1 MCLHRYINRTLIPQ
15 LSHFLLFFRLLTSSS
30 GIIPTVNSHP
40 LLPTP
45 TLYISSF
52 TNSFTMAFSVDLR
65 KVLIFICLLIP
76 AVWYSFE
83 GYITWI
89 LKREWIFYLSN
100 RDYLTTA
107 LFLIPWIIGH
117 MATIWGHYYRAEREF
132 QHSIAKVT
140 TPASVRQKISLW
152 ERHIF
157 WGYTVKYWILVGA
170 LIIMKIG
177 WVLVSVLPRYKRY
190 YEKNHAYGGTG
201 CKLPCFYLSFR
212 VQTLSLCKN

>member
-1 MCLHRYINRTLIPQ
+1 
-15 LSHFLLFFRLLTSSS
+15 
-30 GIIPTVNSHP
+30 
-40 LLPTP
+40 
-45 TLYISSF
+45 
-52 TNSFTMAFSVDLR
+52 MARFAVDLF
-65 KVLIFICLLIP
+65 KVLIFFCLLIP

-117 MATIWGHYYRAEREF
+117 MATVWGHYFRAEREF

-140 TPASVRQKISLW
+140 TPASVTQKISLW

-157 WGYTVKYWILVGA
+157 WGYTVKYWILVFT
-170 LIIMKIG
+170 LVVMKVG
-177 WVLVSVLPRYKRY
+177 WVLVSILPRYERY
-190 YEKNHAYGGTG
+190 YQKYHAYGGTG
-201 CKLPCFYLSFR
+201 CKSHFLCLSEKA
-212 VQTLSLCKN
+212 TSLCESY

>member
-1 MCLHRYINRTLIPQ
+1 MSR
-15 LSHFLLFFRLLTSSS
+15 
-30 GIIPTVNSHP
+30 
-40 LLPTP
+40 
-45 TLYISSF
+45 
-52 TNSFTMAFSVDLR
+52 FSVDLF
-65 KVLIFICLLIP
+65 KVLIFLCLLIP

-117 MATIWGHYYRAEREF
+117 MATIWGHYFRAEREF

-140 TPASVRQKISLW
+140 APASITQKISLW

-157 WGYTVKYWILVGA
+157 WGYTVKYWILVFA

-177 WVLVSVLPRYKRY
+177 WVLVSILPRYEKY
-190 YEKNHAYGGTG
+190 YQKYHAYGGTG
-201 CKLPCFYLSFR
+201 LVIGVSGGYAAIASCGLILFLVLRRSMLHSLGFTYAEILPLHRWLGVAIVF
-212 VQTLSLCKN
+212 